1 MMMMMM
7 DYQQHS
13 SQYAASTM
21 SSETLS
27 GSCGS
32 RTNRIRTVRLV
43 RPLHHNLPPPSLTCK
58 HGPSLGFSVRGGR
71 EHGTGFFVSH
81 VEPASEAH
89 RQGLRVYKHVKLSR
103 LFLTRSAPHK
113 YSLYYV

>member
-1 MMMMMM
+1 MMMMME
-7 DYQQHS
+7 YG
-13 SQYAASTM
+13 SQYASSTM

-32 RTNRIRTVRLV
+32 RTNRVRTVRLV
-43 RPLHHNLPPPSLTCK
+43 RPQHGGTLPPPSLTCR

-89 RQGLRVYKHVKLSR
+89 RQGLRVNTFLIYFSYLINTLHI
-103 LFLTRSAPHK
+103 LF
-113 YSLYYV
+113 SL